1 MSELKVERLQI
12 SLTEL
17 KLKTHHR
24 GCFVTVKT
32 VTSPHQFAE
41 VVTIVEDESGNVARL
56 VIGFQDDSLSTSGP
70 ILSTN
75 STGAIKVPHCKFTS
89 QGNYVIRVD
98 HPSDIAVLRGDDPAV
113 VLIMQF
119 VAEGKEVTPLQ
130 WKSAGDTAY
139 LEKKY
144 SSVMEW
150 LASILHEA

>member
-12 SLTEL
+12 SLSEL

-56 VIGFQDDSLSTSGP
+56 VIGFQDDSLSSSGP
-70 ILSTN
+70 ILPIN
-75 STGAIKVPHCKFTS
+75 STVAIREPYCKFT
-89 QGNYVIRVD
+89 GEDNYVIRVD